1 MLTRRFS
8 SLPVVYQQRF
18 SRRSV
23 SKAVK
28 PRCNIIPRAI
38 FPPEYNG
45 LYISIG
51 ASIVLYG
58 LGMYMLSN
66 PKRNAM
72 SIIQSIGKKYETPS
86 DIPAITFDDVAG
98 IDNAKEALAEII
110 DFMKNTETYT
120 KMGARI
126 PKGVLLVGPPGT
138 GKTLLS
144 KAVAGEAGVPF
155 FSCSGSEF
163 IELFVGTGAARMREL
178 FKKAKEHA
186 PCIIF
191 IDEIDAIG
199 KKRAVS
205 PSSSNDERDQTLNQL
220 LVEMDGF
227 SDNNG
232 ILMIAATNRAE
243 LLDDA
248 LLRPGRF
255 DRKVYVE
262 LPSMSARKDILSLYL
277 ENKPVRDIDVNK
289 LAKMS
294 TTFSGAD
301 LENWCNETAIYAA
314 RNKKEVLT
322 QDLFEMVF
330 DKLTLG
336 PESKDKNHTIE
347 KKQKIIAVHEAGH
360 ALAGVLL
367 GEFDTF
373 RKVSIVAR
381 GAAGGTTFFE
391 PSEDQGL
398 YSREYL
404 YNHLIVL
411 LAGRAAE
418 QITFGSKQITTGA
431 SNDIE
436 RATQLALDMIT
447 KYGFN
452 ETMGPLNLTAT
463 DLFAKDAASEV
474 RFLVDHAY
482 QKACDL
488 LRKYEK
494 YLIQLSTLLL
504 ERETLGA
511 EEIIEAL
518 DGLDCHLVGV
528 EASAWRN

>member
-8 SLPVVYQQRF
+8 LTKPAPLYHKPPSVVY
-18 SRRSV
+18 RRRETV
-23 SKAVK
+23 KCRAV
-28 PRCNIIPRAI
+28 
-38 FPPEYNG
+38 FPPEYNS

-58 LGMYMLSN
+58 LGMYMLAN

-86 DIPAITFDDVAG
+86 DIPPVTFEDVAG
-98 IDNAKEALAEII
+98 IDNAKESLAEII
-110 DFMKNTETYT
+110 DFLKNTETYT

-199 KKRAVS
+199 KKRGVS
-205 PSSSNDERDQTLNQL
+205 PVASNDERDQTLNQL

-227 SDNNG
+227 GGNSG
-232 ILMIAATNRAE
+232 VIMIAATNRAE

-255 DRKVYVE
+255 DRKVYVD
-262 LPSMSARKDILSLYL
+262 LPSLNARKEILSLYL
-277 ENKPVRDIDVNK
+277 ENKPIGEIDVHK

-314 RNKKEVLT
+314 RNKKEKLT
-322 QDLFEMVF
+322 QELFENIF

-336 PESKDKNHTIE
+336 PETKNNTTLE
-347 KKQKIIAVHEAGH
+347 KKQRTIAVHEAGH

-391 PSEDQGL
+391 PTEQQGL

-418 QITFGSKQITTGA
+418 QIIFGSKKITTGA

-436 RATQLALDMIT
+436 RATDLAMDMIT

-452 ETMGPLNLTAT
+452 ETMGPLNLTASE
-463 DLFAKDAASEV
+463 LFAKDAASEV
-474 RFLVDHAY
+474 RHLIDEAY
-482 QKACDL
+482 RKSCDL
-488 LRKYEK
+488 LRKYEY
-494 YLIQLSTLLL
+494 YLIKLSDLLY
-504 ERETLGA
+504 EKETLGQ
-511 EEIIEAL
+511 EEILLAL
-518 DGLDCHLVGV
+518 DGLECGLVRV
-528 EASAWRN
+528 ENA